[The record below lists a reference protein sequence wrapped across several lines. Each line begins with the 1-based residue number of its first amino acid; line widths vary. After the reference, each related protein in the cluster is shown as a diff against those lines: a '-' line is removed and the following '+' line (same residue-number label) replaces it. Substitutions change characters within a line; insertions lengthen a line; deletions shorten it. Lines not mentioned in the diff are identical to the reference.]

1 MVNRKEN
8 TRQAIL
14 KAMVTLLKTESFDDI
29 TTIKLAKMAGIS
41 RSSFYTHYKD
51 KYEMIDYYQQ
61 TFFHKLEYIFEK
73 EYRNK
78 EQAFLE
84 VFEFL
89 QREQLLSS
97 LLSAN
102 GTKEIQTFII
112 NKVRLLITT
121 DLQDKFSTEE
131 LSQTEKEYRSIYLA
145 HAFFGVCQSWIAKGK
160 KRITSRND
168 TIRSQNAYEY
178 LNSPPYASVIV
189 TSHQ

>member
-1 MVNRKEN
+1 
-8 TRQAIL
+8 
-14 KAMVTLLKTESFDDI
+14 
-29 TTIKLAKMAGIS
+29 
-41 RSSFYTHYKD
+41 
-51 KYEMIDYYQQ
+51 MIDYYQQ

-73 EYRNK
+73 KYQNK

-102 GTKEIQTFII
+102 GTKEIQAFII

-121 DLQDKFSTEE
+121 DLQDKFRTEE
-131 LSQTEKEYRSIYLA
+131 LSQTEKEYQSIYLA
-145 HAFFGVCQSWIAKGK
+145 HAFLVSVKVGLLKV

-178 LNSPPYASVIV
+178 LNSNPYESIILQVISLSDNFLEAIV
-189 TSHQ
+189 K

>member
-8 TRQAIL
+8 TKQAIL
-14 KAMVTLLKTESFDDI
+14 KAMVMLLKTESFDDI
-29 TTIKLAKMAGIS
+29 TTVKLSKRAGIS

-73 EYRNK
+73 KYQNK

-102 GTKEIQTFII
+102 GTKEIQAFII

-131 LSQTEKEYRSIYLA
+131 LSQTEKEYQSIYLA
-145 HAFFGVCQSWIAKGK
+145 HAFLVSVKVGLLKVK
-160 KRITSRND
+160 KNH
-168 TIRSQNAYEY
+168 
-178 LNSPPYASVIV
+178 LKK
-189 TSHQ
+189 